1 MRYTFSFFTLTMMAI
16 LTGCTSTDNK
26 EPVENYVTHDGNLAI
41 IWKDPSQY
49 SDIESTTWLQSKF
62 GPYLFSELTDE
73 LGRVTN
79 KVLSK
84 NQKLDLM
91 VTNVDLAGDVQP
103 TFGASVND
111 IRVVSDLYPPK
122 ISFDYSLSQ
131 DGKVIMSGS
140 EKIQN
145 MGFLFGIQPI
155 TSQPF
160 PYESKLLTKWFKEK
174 IQPELVK

>member
-1 MRYTFSFFTLTMMAI
+1 MRYTISLLTLIIMAI
-16 LTGCTSTDNK
+16 LSGCTSTAKK
-26 EPVENYVTHDGNLAI
+26 EPIENYITHDGNLAI

-49 SDIESTTWLQSKF
+49 TDIESTTWLQSKF

-73 LGRVTN
+73 LGRDVN
-79 KVLSK
+79 KVLGE

-103 TFGASVND
+103 TFGATVND

-145 MGFLFGIQPI
+145 MSFLFGIQPI

-160 PYESKLLTKWFKEK
+160 PYESELLTKWFKDK
-174 IQPELVK
+174 IQPKLVK

>member
-1 MRYTFSFFTLTMMAI
+1 MRYTLSLLTFIIMAI
-16 LTGCTSTDNK
+16 LTGCTSTEKN
-26 EPVENYVTHDGNLAI
+26 EPVVNFLTHDGKLSI
-41 IWKDPSQY
+41 IWKDPNQY

-62 GPYLFSELTDE
+62 DKYLFTELTDE
-73 LGRVTN
+73 LGKDVN
-79 KVLSK
+79 KVLGE
-84 NQKLDLM
+84 NQQLDLII
-91 VTNVDLAGDVQP
+91 TNVDLAGDVQS

-122 ISFDYSLSQ
+122 INFDYTLSQ

-140 EKIQN
+140 ERIQN

-174 IQPELVK
+174 IKPELVK